1 MTTLRDA
8 AQQALEALCLWATG
22 RDMDAVALNDLILRL
37 EAALAEP
44 VQEPVA
50 WSHNLIDIIITH
62 RPADLERHP
71 ERWTALY
78 SAPQPCPTCEALAR
92 TVMLDQTSHDTAPPQ
107 RKPLTRKEAL
117 AIVDAQEAYRK
128 TGLPMFYRDQAYKMI
143 RAVERAHGIGDSDD

>member
-107 RKPLTRKEAL
+107 RKPLTEVDLRALYDRHAAHQEEGPEASGWWAFAR
-117 AIVDAQEAYRK
+117 AI
-128 TGLPMFYRDQAYKMI
+128 
-143 RAVERAHGIGDSDD
+143 ERAHGIGEQK